1 MSQSGEQ
8 SIYDVVIVGGG
19 LVGTTL
25 ACALATELG
34 EHYSIALIEVREPAP
49 LPVIDEGTAFEPRV
63 SALTQASRQLLTNIG
78 VWSEITRQRFG
89 LMRNMTVWD
98 ADGTGHIEFKGE
110 DLGQSELGFIVE
122 NRITVACLF
131 ERLKHFKNI
140 ELIAPAT
147 ISDLSEQQADG
158 LRRVRLGNG
167 RELTAKLVVGAD
179 GAMSKVR
186 DLSGIFLREKAY
198 QQSAIVTTVKTE
210 KPHQHT
216 AWQRFLDSGP
226 LAFLPLRTSEGD
238 DHHCSIVWSV
248 DDDQVDDLMA
258 LDDDAFK
265 AELERAFESRLGKIC
280 EVDPRFVFP
289 LRQRHAVSYVE
300 AGLALVGDAAHTIH
314 PLAGQGVNLGMLDAA
329 VLTEELKRAQK
340 RELSSGDL
348 SVLQRYQRRR
358 RGDNSLMMGTMR
370 GFKLLFGESD
380 LPVRWLRNTGMN
392 CLNQLE
398 PLKNRVAANAMGLS
412 GDLPDL
418 AKPDYFNPS
427 F

>member
-1 MSQSGEQ
+1 MSESAKP
-8 SIYDVVIVGGG
+8 SVYDAVIVGGG

-34 EHYSIALIEVREPAP
+34 ESFSIAVIEAREPSP
-49 LPVIDEGTAFEPRV
+49 LPVMDENTAFEPRV

-78 VWSEITRQRFG
+78 VWPAITQQRFG
-89 LMRNMTVWD
+89 LMKNMCVWD
-98 ADGTGHIEFKGE
+98 ADGTGRIEFRGE

-140 ELIAPAT
+140 ELITPAT
-147 ISDLSEQQADG
+147 ITDLSEQQSNG
-158 LRRVRLGNG
+158 LRRVCLDNG
-167 RELTAKLVVGAD
+167 RELAAKLVVGAD

-210 KPHQHT
+210 KPHQYT
-216 AWQRFLDSGP
+216 AWQRFLDTGP
-226 LAFLPLRTSEGD
+226 LAFLPLRTRAGD
-238 DHHCSIVWSV
+238 DHYCSIVWSL
-248 DDDQVDDLMA
+248 DDEQVDGLMA
-258 LDDDAFK
+258 LEDDAFK
-265 AELERAFESRLGKIC
+265 AALERAFESRLGAIC
-280 EVDPRFVFP
+280 DVDQRFVFP
-289 LRQRHAVSYVE
+289 LIQRHAVSYVE

-329 VLTEELKRAQK
+329 VLTEELKRAQG

-348 SVLQRYQRRR
+348 SVLKRYQRRR

-370 GFKLLFGESD
+370 GFKLLFGESA
-380 LPVRWLRNTGMN
+380 LPVRWLRNTGMS
-392 CLNQLE
+392 CLNELE

-412 GDLPDL
+412 GDLP
-418 AKPDYFNPS
+418 AMSKPDYFNPS

>member
-1 MSQSGEQ
+1 MNQSAEQ
-8 SIYDVVIVGGG
+8 STYDVVIVGGG

-34 EHYSIALIEVREPAP
+34 EHYSIALIEAREPAP
-49 LPVIDEGTAFEPRV
+49 LPAMDESTAFEPRV

-78 VWSEITRQRFG
+78 VWPQITQQRFG
-89 LMRNMTVWD
+89 LMKNMTVWD
-98 ADGTGHIEFKGE
+98 AEGTGHIEFQGE

-131 ERLKHFKNI
+131 ERLKAFDNI

-147 ISDLSEQQADG
+147 IANLGEPQADG
-158 LRRVRLGNG
+158 LRSVHLQDG
-167 RELTAKLVVGAD
+167 RELKTKLVVGAD
-179 GAMSKVR
+179 GAMSQVR
-186 DLSGIFLREKAY
+186 ELAGIFLREKGY
-198 QQSAIVTTVKTE
+198 QQSAIVTTVRTE

-216 AWQRFLDSGP
+216 AWQRFLDTGP
-226 LAFLPLRTSEGD
+226 LAFLPLRTCEGD
-238 DHHCSIVWSV
+238 DHCCSIVWSV
-248 DDDQVDDLMA
+248 DDDQVDRLMA
-258 LDDDAFK
+258 LDDEAFK
-265 AELERAFESRLGKIC
+265 AALERAFESKLGKIC
-280 EVDPRFVFP
+280 EVDARFVFP
-289 LRQRHAVSYVE
+289 LRQRHAVNYVQP
-300 AGLALVGDAAHTIH
+300 GLALVGDAAHTIH
-314 PLAGQGVNLGMLDAA
+314 PLAGQGVNLGLLDAA
-329 VLTEELKRAQK
+329 VLTEELKRAQQ
-340 RELSSGDL
+340 RQLSACEI

>member
-1 MSQSGEQ
+1 MSQSAKQ
-8 SIYDVVIVGGG
+8 SVYDAVIVGGG

-34 EHYSIALIEVREPAP
+34 ESFSIAVIEAREPSP
-49 LPVIDEGTAFEPRV
+49 LPVMDEGTPFEPRV

-78 VWSEITRQRFG
+78 AWSEITQQRFG
-89 LMRNMTVWD
+89 LMKNMCVWD
-98 ADGTGHIEFKGE
+98 ADGTGRIEFRGE

-131 ERLKHFKNI
+131 ERLKHFNNI

-147 ISDLSEQQADG
+147 ITDLSEQQADG
-158 LRRVRLGNG
+158 LRRVRLDNG

-216 AWQRFLDSGP
+216 AWQRFLDTGP

-238 DHHCSIVWSV
+238 DHHCSIVWSL
-248 DDDQVDDLMA
+248 DDDEVDALMA
-258 LDDDAFK
+258 LEDDAFSV
-265 AELERAFESRLGKIC
+265 ALERAFESTLGKIC
-280 EVDPRFVFP
+280 EVDARFVFP
-289 LRQRHAVSYVE
+289 LIQRHAVSYVE

-370 GFKLLFGESD
+370 GFKLLFGESA

-392 CLNQLE
+392 CLNELE

-412 GDLPDL
+412 GDLPAL
-418 AKPDYFNPS
+418 SKPDYFNPS

>member
-1 MSQSGEQ
+1 MSQSAKQ
-8 SIYDVVIVGGG
+8 SVYDAVIVGGG

-25 ACALATELG
+25 ACALAAELG
-34 EHYSIALIEVREPAP
+34 ESFSIAVIEVREPSP
-49 LPVIDEGTAFEPRV
+49 LPVMNEETPFEPRV

-78 VWSEITRQRFG
+78 VWPEITQQRFC
-89 LMRNMTVWD
+89 LMKNMSVWD
-98 ADGTGHIEFKGE
+98 AEGTGRIEFRGE

-140 ELIAPAT
+140 ELITPAT
-147 ISDLSEQQADG
+147 IADLSEQQADG
-158 LRRVRLGNG
+158 LRRVRLDNG
-167 RELTAKLVVGAD
+167 RELAAKLVVGAD

-198 QQSAIVTTVKTE
+198 QQSAIVTTVRTE

-216 AWQRFLDSGP
+216 AWQRFLDTGP

-238 DHHCSIVWSV
+238 DHCCSIVWSV
-248 DDDQVDDLMA
+248 DDDQVDTLMA
-258 LDDDAFK
+258 LEDDAFK
-265 AELERAFESRLGKIC
+265 AALERAFESKLGRIC

-358 RGDNSLMMGTMR
+358 RGDNSLMMGAMR
-370 GFKLLFGESD
+370 GFKLLFGESA
-380 LPVRWLRNTGMN
+380 LPVRWLRNTGMSF
-392 CLNQLE
+392 LNELE

-412 GDLPDL
+412 GDLPAL
-418 AKPDYFNPS
+418 SKPDYFNPS